1 MYTSKHFLSKCTQD
15 PHKYSYDKNTGAVNS
30 LNGHSSGA
38 QKWEP
43 PESWRDQVN
52 IQKDVQSYMLPA
64 PQQKQEIFFS
74 HIPWDNEHLLSVTIF
89 LTPVDNLKSQCWYL
103 FSRHVRIFVFPP
115 KIFNWIPRHSI
126 FTLIRISALE
136 NFEVFGPNEQSKL
149 VGLFPLKN
157 DVHVGCKA
165 NTSLGC
171 AKQT

>member
-115 KIFNWIPRHSI
+115 KYLTEYHVTRYSLWSEFQHLKILKYLALTNRANW
-126 FTLIRISALE
+126 LAC
-136 NFEVFGPNEQSKL
+136 
-149 VGLFPLKN
+149 FPLKMMCIW
-157 DVHVGCKA
+157 G
-165 NTSLGC
+165 
-171 AKQT
+171 AKQIY